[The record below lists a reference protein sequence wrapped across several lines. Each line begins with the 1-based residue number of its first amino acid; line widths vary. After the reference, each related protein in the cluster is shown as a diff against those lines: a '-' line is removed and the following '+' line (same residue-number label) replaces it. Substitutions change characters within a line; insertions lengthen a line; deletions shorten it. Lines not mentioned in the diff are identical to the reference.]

1 MAVRHRRYGGT
12 PQSVLANYIVEH
24 AEAWVD
30 AWLEEVRRERTTPG
44 YQVYPDVEE
53 LKRDTLALYHYLA
66 LWLRTGEWDPRIDD
80 HYHRIGR
87 DRRSAGFALSE
98 VISAIL
104 LAKRHL
110 WNGIIA
116 GKQMSVALELQVS
129 KAISLFYDKA
139 IYHTILGYEG
149 VPHGMESAGSDP
161 ADG

>member
-24 AEAWVD
+24 AAEWVE

-44 YQVYPDVEE
+44 YPVYPDIEE

-66 LWLRTGEWDPRIDD
+66 LWLRTAEWDPRIDD

-87 DRRSAGFALSE
+87 DRREAGFALSE

-149 VPHGMESAGSDP
+149 VPPGMESAGSDP

>member
-1 MAVRHRRYGGT
+1 MVVRHRRYGGT
-12 PQSVLANYIVEH
+12 PQSVLAGYVIEH
-24 AEAWVD
+24 AEKWVE
-30 AWLEEVRRERTTPG
+30 AWLEEVRKEKTTPS
-44 YQVYPDVEE
+44 YHLSAHTDE

-87 DRRSAGFALSE
+87 DRRAAGFSLSE

-110 WNGIIA
+110 WNGIVA
-116 GKQMSVALELQVS
+116 DKQMSVALELQVS

-149 VPHGMESAGSDP
+149 VPA
-161 ADG
+161 

>member
-12 PQSVLANYIVEH
+12 PQSVLAAYIIEH
-24 AEAWVD
+24 TEEWV
-30 AWLEEVRRERTTPG
+30 AVWLEEVRREKTTPS
-44 YQVYPDVEE
+44 YHDYADLDE
-53 LKRDTLALYHYLA
+53 LKRDTAALYHYLA
-66 LWLRTGEWDPRIDD
+66 LWLRTGEWDSRIDA

-87 DRRSAGFALSE
+87 DRRVAGFSLSE

-116 GKQMSVALELQVS
+116 GKQLSVALELQVS
-129 KAISLFYDKA
+129 KSISLFYDKA

-149 VPHGMESAGSDP
+149 VP
-161 ADG
+161 

>member
-12 PQSVLANYIVEH
+12 PQSALAGYIVEH
-24 AEAWVD
+24 AGEWVD
-30 AWLEEVRRERTTPG
+30 AWLEEVRREKTTPS
-44 YQVYPDVEE
+44 YHEYADVDE
-53 LKRDTLALYHYLA
+53 LKRDTTALYHYLA
-66 LWLRTGEWDPRIDD
+66 LWLRSGDWNPRIDT

-87 DRRSAGFALSE
+87 DRRAEGFTLSE
-98 VISAIL
+98 VISAVL

-149 VPHGMESAGSDP
+149 EAP
-161 ADG
+161 ANGA

>member
-1 MAVRHRRYGGT
+1 MVVRHRRYGGT
-12 PQSVLANYIVEH
+12 PQSVLAGYVIEH
-24 AEAWVD
+24 AKVWVE
-30 AWLEEVRRERTTPG
+30 AWLEEVRIEKTTPS
-44 YQVYPDVEE
+44 YHRYANTDE
-53 LKRDTLALYHYLA
+53 LKRDTLALYPYLA

-87 DRRSAGFALSE
+87 DRRAAGFSLSE

-110 WNGIIA
+110 WNGIVA
-116 GKQMSVALELQVS
+116 DKQMSVALELQVS

-149 VPHGMESAGSDP
+149 VSA
-161 ADG
+161 

>member
-12 PQSVLANYIVEH
+12 PQSILANYIVEH
-24 AEAWVD
+24 AEEWVD

-44 YQVYPDVEE
+44 YHVYPDTEE

-66 LWLRTGEWDPRIDD
+66 LWLRTGEWDARIDD

-87 DRRSAGFALSE
+87 VRRSSGFALSE

-149 VPHGMESAGSDP
+149 VPPGMESAGSDP
-161 ADG
+161 AGG

>member
-12 PQSVLANYIVEH
+12 PQSVLATYIVEH
-24 AEAWVD
+24 AERWVE
-30 AWLEEVRRERTTPG
+30 AWLSEVRKEQTTPS
-44 YQVYPDVEE
+44 YHNYPDNDE

-66 LWLRTGEWDPRIDD
+66 TWLRTSEWDARIDE

-87 DRRSAGFALSE
+87 DRREAGFSLSE

-110 WNGIIA
+110 WDGIVA
-116 GKQMSVALELQVS
+116 DKQMSVALELQVS

-139 IYHTILGYEG
+139 IYHTILGFEG
-149 VPHGMESAGSDP
+149 VPS
-161 ADG
+161 

>member
-1 MAVRHRRYGGT
+1 MVVRHRRYGGT
-12 PQSVLANYIVEH
+12 PQSVLAGYIVEH
-24 AEAWVD
+24 AAEWVEAWLSEV
-30 AWLEEVRRERTTPG
+30 LEERTTPS
-44 YQVYPDVEE
+44 YHAYADREE

-66 LWLRTGEWDPRIDD
+66 LWLRTGEWDPRIDT

-87 DRRSAGFALSE
+87 DRKAASFALSE

-110 WNGIIA
+110 WNGIIE

-149 VPHGMESAGSDP
+149 VDT
-161 ADG
+161 

>member
-1 MAVRHRRYGGT
+1 MATRRRRYGGT
-12 PQSVLANYIVEH
+12 PESVLAGYIVEH
-24 AEAWVD
+24 ADEWVT
-30 AWLEEVRRERTTPG
+30 AWLEEVRKEKTTPS
-44 YQVYPDVEE
+44 YHEYENTDE
-53 LKRDTLALYHYLA
+53 LRRDTLALYHYLA
-66 LWLRTGEWDPRIDD
+66 LWLRTGEWDPRVDE

-87 DRRSAGFALSE
+87 DRRAAGFWISE

-149 VPHGMESAGSDP
+149 VPA
-161 ADG
+161 

>member
-12 PQSVLANYIVEH
+12 PQSVLASYIVDH
-24 AEAWVD
+24 ADEWVEAW
-30 AWLEEVRRERTTPG
+30 LKEVRQERTTPA
-44 YQVYPDVEE
+44 YHSYADTEE
-53 LKRDTLALYHYLA
+53 LRRDTLALYHYLS
-66 LWLRTGEWDPRIDD
+66 LWLRTGDWDPRIDT

-87 DRRSAGFALSE
+87 DRRMAGFTLSE

-139 IYHTILGYEG
+139 IYHTILGYEEVASG
-149 VPHGMESAGSDP
+149 APPSESSP
-161 ADG
+161 AAD

>member
-1 MAVRHRRYGGT
+1 MSPVRRRRYGGT
-12 PQSVLANYIVEH
+12 PQSALADYIVGQ
-24 AEAWVD
+24 ADKWAQ
-30 AWLEEVRRERTTPG
+30 AWLEEVRKEKTTPS
-44 YQVYPDVEE
+44 YHEYPAGDE
-53 LKRDTLALYHYLA
+53 LRRDTTALYHYLA
-66 LWLRTGEWDPRIDD
+66 LWLRTGEWDARIDD

-87 DRRSAGFALSE
+87 DRRAAGFSISE

-116 GKQMSVALELQVS
+116 SKQLSVALELQVS

-149 VPHGMESAGSDP
+149 VPA
-161 ADG
+161 

>member
-1 MAVRHRRYGGT
+1 MAVRRRRYGGT
-12 PQSVLANYIVEH
+12 PQSVLAEYVVAH
-24 AEAWVD
+24 AEEWVA
-30 AWLEEVRRERTTPG
+30 AWLEEVQLEKTTPS
-44 YQVYPDVEE
+44 YHAYTDTDE
-53 LKRDTLALYHYLA
+53 LRRDTTALYHYLA
-66 LWLRTGEWDPRIDD
+66 LWLRTGEWDSRIDA

-87 DRRSAGFALSE
+87 DRRAAGFALSE

-116 GKQMSVALELQVS
+116 GKQMSVALELEVS

-149 VPHGMESAGSDP
+149 VPA
-161 ADG
+161 